1 MSEQIGNS
9 VVLGASREGGT
20 GWAIAEA
27 LAGKENHVTVAA
39 RSRQGIE
46 RLASK
51 IGGTAV
57 ACDATVETD
66 VARLLDAVVAAHGPL
81 DSAVLVAGE
90 GVIGNIDDMP
100 QAEFERCMQL
110 NFYAPVYFLR
120 HAARR
125 LRDGGSIVLMTS
137 IAATNPW
144 QGYFA
149 YGSAKA
155 AVHTL
160 VRYAA
165 LEYAP
170 RRIRVNAVCPG
181 PIETVEAVERLRG
194 NPSRIASRRPAS
206 GSCRK
211 DARSSRT

>member
-1 MSEQIGNS
+1 M
-9 VVLGASREGGT
+9 T
-20 GWAIAEA
+20 A
-27 LAGKENHVTVAA
+27 LPPSCPQTK
-39 RSRQGIE
+39 RP
-46 RLASK
+46 
-51 IGGTAV
+51 

-137 IAATNPW
+137 IAATN
-144 QGYFA
+144 
-149 YGSAKA
+149 
-155 AVHTL
+155 
-160 VRYAA
+160 
-165 LEYAP
+165 
-170 RRIRVNAVCPG
+170 RRGQSQVG
-181 PIETVEAVERLRG
+181 
-194 NPSRIASRRPAS
+194 
-206 GSCRK
+206 
-211 DARSSRT
+211 